1 MLRIRRAKRTMKR
14 TLTEE
19 RFQETKVRIVMRAR
33 GVTREK
39 ALVLLSAGD
48 SSSVEKGRSVVT
60 PSAMPGHEDD
70 RPILMED
77 PFDL

>member
-19 RFQETKVRIVMRAR
+19 RFQEAKVCIVMRAR

-60 PSAMPGHEDD
+60 PAAMLGHEDD